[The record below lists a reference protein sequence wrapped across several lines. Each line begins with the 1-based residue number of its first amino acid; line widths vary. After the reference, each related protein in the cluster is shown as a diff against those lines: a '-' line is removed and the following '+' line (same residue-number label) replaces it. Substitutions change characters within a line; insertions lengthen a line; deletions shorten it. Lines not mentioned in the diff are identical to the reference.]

1 MYYAI
6 IIIMIIIIIIIRRR
20 RRRRRNMRASQ
31 AQIVL
36 GYVKVRWKL
45 KEDAKKTYYL
55 LGGLGMKYVKLKHIM
70 NC

>member
-1 MYYAI
+1 MKT
-6 IIIMIIIIIIIRRR
+6 
-20 RRRRRNMRASQ
+20 SQ

-55 LGGLGMKYVKLKHIM
+55 LRGLGMKSVKLKDIM

>member
-1 MYYAI
+1 MKT
-6 IIIMIIIIIIIRRR
+6 
-20 RRRRRNMRASQ
+20 SQ

-36 GYVKVRWKL
+36 GYVKVRWKV

-55 LGGLGMKYVKLKHIM
+55 LGGLGMKSVKLKHIM